1 MWRAR
6 SLAAA
11 AVGAAVMI
19 GAGCEML
26 RFPTQLPGPPAAVP
40 ESIDPPRRVARLSY
54 PEGTV
59 SLRIAGTRAWAPAF
73 LNRPL
78 TDGDELW
85 TEARGRAELDLGAVA
100 VRMNSSTSLGILDLD
115 DRSAQFKIT
124 QGQAGILLRRL
135 DPGDTFEID
144 TPNAAITLLRPGDYR
159 IDVDAGRDLTS
170 VTVHAGTAHVTT
182 LKESYTIYP
191 PQQGLVTGTEASTY
205 RLVPAREADAFD
217 EFSQTRDRC
226 ERAARASVYVS
237 PDAIGS
243 YELDEY
249 GAWRIDP
256 TWGPVW
262 TPRAVPAGWAPF
274 RFGRWLWIE
283 PWGWTWTDDA
293 PWGFVTSHYGRWGF
307 LEARWSWLPGPR
319 YVRPVYTPAAVM
331 FLDGEN
337 RPVRGFGRRVPPE
350 REFLWMGRPE
360 LAWFPLGPGEAYIPP
375 FRCTHGYLTDIN
387 VTNTAIAN
395 PLELPNLDVAQEQ
408 YLNRTAPGAVT
419 AVTQETFAGGGSVG
433 RAAIAAP
440 PHIAATAKVSGR
452 APAVAPTL
460 FSVSPGMGS
469 GVSQPPEALRVR
481 QVLVWR
487 IPIPE
492 PLPFE
497 RIETLRKS
505 QSAGQPLDR
514 ARLDQL
520 RRMEPSPRPD
530 VRPVQPS
537 GLEPG
542 RDELLELQEQR
553 R

>member
-11 AVGAAVMI
+11 AVGAVVMI

-26 RFPTQLPGPPAAVP
+26 RFPTQLPGPPAAVA

-54 PEGTV
+54 LEGTV

-78 TDGDELW
+78 TDGDDLW

-100 VRMNSSTSLGILDLD
+100 VRLNSSTSLGILDLD
-115 DRSAQFKIT
+115 DRSAQLKIT

-135 DPGDTFEID
+135 DAGDTFEID

-159 IDVDAGRDLTS
+159 VDVDAGRDLTAI
-170 VTVHAGTAHVTT
+170 TVHAGAAHMAT
-182 LKESYTIYP
+182 LKETYTVYA
-191 PQQGLVTGTEASTY
+191 PQQGLVAGTDSATY
-205 RLVPAREADAFD
+205 RLIPAPEADAFD
-217 EFSQTRDRC
+217 EFSHTRDRC
-226 ERAARASVYVS
+226 EQAARASVYVS

-249 GAWRIDP
+249 GAWRTDAA
-256 TWGPVW
+256 WGPVW
-262 TPRAVPAGWAPF
+262 TPRNVPAGWAPF

-283 PWGWTWTDDA
+283 PLGWNWTDDA
-293 PWGFVTSHYGRWGF
+293 PWGFVTSHYGRWAF
-307 LEARWSWLPGPR
+307 LEGRWSWLPGPR
-319 YVRPVYTPAAVM
+319 HVKPVYTPAAVM

-337 RPVRGFGRRVPPE
+337 RPARHFERRVPPE
-350 REFLWMGRPE
+350 REFLWNGRAE
-360 LAWFPLGPGEAYIPP
+360 VAWFPLGPGEAYIPP
-375 FRCTHGYLTDIN
+375 YRCTHGYLTDIN
-387 VTNTAIAN
+387 VTNTTIAN
-395 PLELPNLDVAQEQ
+395 PLELPTVDVAQQ
-408 YLNRTAPGAVT
+408 KYVNQTMPGAVL
-419 AVTQETFAGGGSVG
+419 AVTRETFVGGGSVG
-433 RAAIAAP
+433 RAAIVAPLRTAA
-440 PHIAATAKVSGR
+440 AAKVAGTS
-452 APAVAPTL
+452 PPVAPTV

-469 GVSQPPEALRVR
+469 GASRPPEALRVR
-481 QVLVWR
+481 KVLVWR
-487 IPIPE
+487 VPIPE

-497 RIETLRKS
+497 RIEGLRKS
-505 QSAGQPLDR
+505 QAGGQPLDR
-514 ARLDQL
+514 GRLDQL

-530 VRPVQPS
+530 VRPVQPNP
-537 GLEPG
+537 LEPG